1 MIELGGN
8 IILQNFEQIT
18 GGELIITRKVIGNY
32 RKEISKKYEDFKKIK
47 VTIIP
52 ETKYKIKVN
61 LEKND
66 MQESMAENP
75 NLFFALDKAL
85 SKILKN

>member
-1 MIELGGN
+1 
-8 IILQNFEQIT
+8 
-18 GGELIITRKVIGNY
+18 
-32 RKEISKKYEDFKKIK
+32 
-47 VTIIP
+47 
-52 ETKYKIKVN
+52 
-61 LEKND
+61 